1 MISSRAKLD
10 TVADFSGVQNGTV
23 LDLIDSGIN
32 LRMQQFRD
40 PSLSGVA
47 TKSVTIEMMGG

>member
-1 MISSRAKLD
+1 MISSRVELD
-10 TVADFSGVQNGTV
+10 TGANFSCVRNGAV

>member
-1 MISSRAKLD
+1 MISSRVKLD

-23 LDLIDSGIN
+23 QDLIDSGIN

-47 TKSVTIEMMGG
+47 TKSVTIEVMGS